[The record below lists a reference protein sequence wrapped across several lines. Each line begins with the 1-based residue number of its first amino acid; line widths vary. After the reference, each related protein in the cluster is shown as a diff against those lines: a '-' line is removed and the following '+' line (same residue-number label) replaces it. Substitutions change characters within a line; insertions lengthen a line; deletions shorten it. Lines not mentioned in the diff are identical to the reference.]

1 MNGTRLNHWAWV
13 GWVTRISP
21 QRARLTRA
29 TRVDIQVLKR
39 KKTTTTKRARQVER
53 QNKLR
58 QLHEPRPVRAAVF
71 AVRRRRAGN
80 VARVA
85 RRGAGEIQLR
95 DKPNKSR
102 RHRVGDIVGGG
113 NSESNEEI
121 IEFTWNWQVWAEA
134 YVKNTGSRT
143 HLRTR
148 AVQGAH
154 SALCAVVGAFS

>member
-1 MNGTRLNHWAWV
+1 MNQDPCVQQCL
-13 GWVTRISP
+13 
-21 QRARLTRA
+21 Q
-29 TRVDIQVLKR
+29 
-39 KKTTTTKRARQVER
+39 
-53 QNKLR
+53 
-58 QLHEPRPVRAAVF
+58 
-71 AVRRRRAGN
+71 VRRRRAGN

-134 YVKNTGSRT
+134 YVKK
-143 HLRTR
+143 
-148 AVQGAH
+148 
-154 SALCAVVGAFS
+154 